1 MEGSLYA
8 VIDTNVLVSA
18 LIATKKESHPL
29 TVLANVFAG
38 TITPLFNDEII
49 SEYRDVLS
57 REKFHLDPADIED
70 AINAFLRYGLN
81 LERTEVKGEVF
92 PDPKDVVFYEVKM
105 SKEDAY
111 LVTGNMKHFPKKPFV
126 VTPGEMVDILRGSH

>member
-1 MEGSLYA
+1 MANSLYA

-70 AINAFLRYGLN
+70 AINAFLQYGLN

-105 SKEDAY
+105 SKEYAY
-111 LVTGNMKHFPKKPFV
+111 LVTGNMKHFPKNPLV
-126 VTPGEMVDILRGSH
+126 VTPAEMVDILRGSH

>member
-1 MEGSLYA
+1 MANSLYA

-105 SKEDAY
+105 SKEYAY
-111 LVTGNMKHFPKKPFV
+111 LVTGNMKHFPKNPLV
-126 VTPGEMVDILRGSH
+126 VTPAEMVDILRGNH

>member
-1 MEGSLYA
+1 M
-8 VIDTNVLVSA
+8 LVSA

-38 TITPLFNDEII
+38 TITPLFDDEII

-70 AINAFLRYGLN
+70 AINAFLQYGLN

-105 SKEDAY
+105 SKEYAY
-111 LVTGNMKHFPKKPFV
+111 LVTGNMKHFPKNPLV
-126 VTPGEMVDILRGSH
+126 VTPAEMVDILRGSH

>member
-1 MEGSLYA
+1 MANSLYA

-81 LERTEVKGEVF
+81 LERTEVKGEVL

-126 VTPGEMVDILRGSH
+126 VTPCEMVDILKGSL

>member
-1 MEGSLYA
+1 MANSLYA

-105 SKEDAY
+105 SKEYAY
-111 LVTGNMKHFPKKPFV
+111 LVTGNMKHFPKNPLV
-126 VTPGEMVDILRGSH
+126 VTPAEMVDILRGSH